1 MDKYAASRSS
11 WQIAKSRIGRRPIS
25 VSALLKKDKAGTLLR
40 KHSSY
45 GDTEPLWMET
55 DVGKVDYESKAPVK
69 LNPRSQA
76 PDKRGGDVP
85 SQNVGGI
92 GIRSEDGR
100 SNAVTMHAGATAQG
114 DVVPDAMPS
123 SYKLSCVR
131 ELLKLGAVSPEEAQQ
146 AMDNIESLQKAAP
159 TPRLMGQYAALGAA
173 AAPVMGALGSVI
185 QKRPYFGDAV
195 GALAKGRVV
204 AGDAV
209 KGAIGMGAIPLARA
223 RLQRG
228 EAVGKLK
235 DFMAENAQTAPVSP
249 EPQVV
254 PPMAK
259 AAGWL
264 QEAGE
269 VAKPVWAGVKA
280 APMGAAKWLHK
291 YETPIDAAGLG
302 YLAAPSIDNIQA
314 KLRAGSGANE
324 HTIEQKR
331 LIPEK
336 YHDFIEASGLGA
348 LAAPAIAKRVV
359 TGKWTEPSHA

>member
-1 MDKYAASRSS
+1 
-11 WQIAKSRIGRRPIS
+11 
-25 VSALLKKDKAGTLLR
+25 
-40 KHSSY
+40 
-45 GDTEPLWMET
+45 
-55 DVGKVDYESKAPVK
+55 
-69 LNPRSQA
+69 
-76 PDKRGGDVP
+76 
-85 SQNVGGI
+85 
-92 GIRSEDGR
+92 
-100 SNAVTMHAGATAQG
+100 
-114 DVVPDAMPS
+114 MPS

-159 TPRLMGQYAALGAA
+159 TPRLMAQYAALGAT
-173 AAPVMGALGSVI
+173 AAPVMGALGSII

-204 AGDAV
+204 AGDAA
-209 KGAIGMGAIPLARA
+209 KGAIGMGLIPLARA

-235 DFMAENAQTAPVSP
+235 DFMAENAASAPVSP

-259 AAGWL
+259 VASVATT
-264 QEAGE
+264 AGE
-269 VAKPVWAGVKA
+269 VAGPIRT
-280 APMGAAKWLHK
+280 AAKWLHK

-314 KLRAGSGANE
+314 KLRAGRGADE
-324 HTIEQKR
+324 HTIERKR
-331 LIPEK
+331 FIPEK

-348 LAAPAIAKRVV
+348 LAAPAIAKRIV
-359 TGKWTEPSHA
+359 TKRWTEPPHA